1 MKLHMG
7 VWLPDRE
14 QHLCEWMTKV
24 NRIVDGRGSYQF
36 AKLEAALEYV
46 RDWRTAVDVGAHCG
60 TWSVHLA
67 PRFDR
72 LVAFEPV
79 AEHRACFEANLP
91 YAANVQLEAC
101 ALGEADG
108 MVAMKTADT
117 SSGDTTV
124 DASRPG
130 DVPLRRL
137 DAFEIA
143 DLDFLKLDCEGYELF
158 ALKGGE
164 QTIRRC
170 KPAIIVEQKP
180 GRADAFG
187 LPTIGAVEW
196 LKALGYTLRREMSG
210 DFIMSV

>member
-1 MKLHMG
+1 MKRFDG
-7 VWLPDRE
+7 WYLPEHE
-14 QHLCEWMTKV
+14 QHLPQWMTQV
-24 NRIVDGRGSYQF
+24 NQRREGRLAYQWGKI
-36 AKLEAALEYV
+36 AAALDHV
-46 RDWRTAVDVGAHCG
+46 RDWRTCVDIGAHVG
-60 TWSVHLA
+60 LWSYYLA

-79 AEHRACFEANLP
+79 AEHRTCFAL
-91 YAANVQLEAC
+91 NVPDPENSVTLHAC

-108 MVAMKTADT
+108 MVAMKTAHT

-124 DASRPG
+124 GGPG
-130 DVPLRRL
+130 DIPLRRL
-137 DAFEIA
+137 D
-143 DLDFLKLDCEGYELF
+143 DFSLKDVDFMKLDCEGYELF

-187 LPTIGAVEW
+187 LQTTGAVEW
-196 LKALGYTLRREMSG
+196 LKGLGYTLRREMSG
-210 DFIMSV
+210 DFILSV